1 MKRNF
6 FNLHDLKDSREFY
19 ESKPKPIGVFF
30 TYILIAL
37 LIACIVFSFY
47 GKKEVILKTTADIQY
62 TKPNS
67 NVTNEVAGKVKTVD
81 IKQVDKVKKGDTLL
95 TLDNTEIQAQKKAV
109 KADIKDL
116 KEQAALNKTL
126 KKSIEND
133 KNLFSEDDHWGYQD
147 QYLSYEK
154 QSILLES
161 SKENAKTQQKK
172 LKKQKKS
179 IKDSLDKTKNKVKL
193 KLQRISDLQDSIK
206 NNKSFA
212 KQDDKYSSYY
222 NSYQTN
228 KQNVEQQFDDL
239 RKMKDEL
246 DKNRFSQQKENLN
259 GQLESLKQDMLV
271 KLSEEKD
278 ELNQSLDEINSSI
291 KSDDSDSDSDNSE
304 ETNYKLSIEQLKTNL
319 LNQTSQKQTDLQT
332 TLKSKEDDLKMIDL
346 QLEKYKIKAA
356 SDGYVNV
363 LTNIS
368 PGDNLQAGTAILTI
382 IPDKEKL
389 KANIYIP
396 SHEITNIN
404 EKDEVRFH
412 IENTNQTI
420 KGVITKIS
428 PDSISDQN
436 GQKFY
441 IAESTIEKNKV
452 MNDNGSTLHLKNG
465 MQTDV
470 SIIVDSK
477 RYIDYLLEI
486 LHLQ

>member
-147 QYLSYEK
+147 QYLSYKK
-154 QSILLES
+154 QSNLLES
-161 SKENAKTQQKK
+161 SKENAKTQQNK
-172 LKKQKKS
+172 LEKQKKTA
-179 IKDSLDKTKNKVKL
+179 KNSLDKTKNKVEL

-228 KQNVEQQFDDL
+228 KQNVEQQLDDL

-246 DKNRFSQQKENLN
+246 DKNSFSQQKENLN

-278 ELNQSLDEINSSI
+278 ELNQSLDEINSSM
-291 KSDDSDSDSDNSE
+291 KSGDSDSDSDNSE
-304 ETNYKLSIEQLKTNL
+304 ETNFKLSIEQLKTNL

-346 QLEKYKIKAA
+346 QLEKYKIKAT

-382 IPDKEKL
+382 VPDKEKL
-389 KANIYIP
+389 KGNIYIP

-404 EKDEVRFH
+404 EKDKVRFH

-470 SIIVDSK
+470 SILVDSK

>member
-1 MKRNF
+1 MKYNF
-6 FNLHDLKDSREFY
+6 FNLEELQDSRELY
-19 ESKPKPIGVFF
+19 EFKPKPIG
-30 TYILIAL
+30 LIFVYLLITL
-37 LIACIVFSFY
+37 LIAVIVFSFY
-47 GKKEVILKTTADIQY
+47 GKKEVLLKTTADIQY

-67 NVTNEVAGKVKTVD
+67 NVTNEVAGKVKTVAF
-81 IKQVDKVKKGDTLL
+81 KQVDKVKKGDTLL
-95 TLDNTEIQAQKKAV
+95 TLDNTEIQAQKKAY
-109 KADIKDL
+109 KATIKDL
-116 KEQAALNKTL
+116 KEQAELNKTL

-133 KNLFSEDDHWGYQD
+133 KNLFRQDDHWGYQD
-147 QYLSYEK
+147 QYLSYKK
-154 QSILLES
+154 QINLLKTSEES
-161 SKENAKTQQKK
+161 ARTQQNK
-172 LKKQKKS
+172 LEKQKKNVKS
-179 IKDSLDKTKNKVKL
+179 SLNKTKNKVTL
-193 KLQRISDLQDSIK
+193 KIQRISDLQYSIK

-228 KQNVEQQFDDL
+228 KQNVEQQLDDL
-239 RKMKDEL
+239 QKMKDEL
-246 DKNRFSQQKENLN
+246 DKSSISQQKENLN

-291 KSDDSDSDSDNSE
+291 ESDDFDSDSDNSE
-304 ETNYKLSIEQLKTNL
+304 QTNYKLSLEQLKTNL
-319 LNQTSQKQTDLQT
+319 LNQTSQKQTDLQA

-346 QLEKYKIKAA
+346 QLEKYKIKATC
-356 SDGYVNV
+356 DGYVNV

-441 IAESTIEKNKV
+441 IAESTIERKEIVKN
-452 MNDNGSTLHLKNG
+452 NGTKIHLKNG

-477 RYIDYLLEI
+477 RYIDYFLDV
-486 LHLQ
+486 LHLH

>member
-6 FNLHDLKDSREFY
+6 FNLNDLRDSREFY

-109 KADIKDL
+109 KEDIKDL

-133 KNLFSEDDHWGYQD
+133 KNLFSEKDHWGYQD

-154 QSILLES
+154 QSNLLES

-172 LKKQKKS
+172 LKKQKIS
-179 IKDSLDKTKNKVKL
+179 IKNSLDKTKNKVKL

-212 KQDDKYSSYY
+212 KQDDKYNSYY

-228 KQNVEQQFDDL
+228 KQNVEQQLDDL
-239 RKMKDEL
+239 RKMKDGL
-246 DKNRFSQQKENLN
+246 DKNSFSQQKENLN

-278 ELNQSLDEINSSI
+278 ELNQSLDEINSSM

-346 QLEKYKIKAA
+346 QLEKYKIKAT

-382 IPDKEKL
+382 VPDKEKL
-389 KANIYIP
+389 RANIYIP

-420 KGVITKIS
+420 KGVIIKIS

-441 IAESTIEKNKV
+441 IAESKIESKEIVKN
-452 MNDNGSTLHLKNG
+452 NGTKIHLKNG

-477 RYIDYLLEI
+477 RYIDYFLDTLN
-486 LHLQ
+486 LH

>member
-6 FNLHDLKDSREFY
+6 FNLHDLRDSREFY

-37 LIACIVFSFY
+37 LIAGIVFSFY

-67 NVTNEVAGKVKTVD
+67 NVTNEVAGKVKTVAF
-81 IKQVDKVKKGDTLL
+81 KQVDKVKKGDTLL
-95 TLDNTEIQAQKKAV
+95 TLDNSEIQAQKKAA
-109 KADIKDL
+109 KATIKDL
-116 KEQAALNKTL
+116 KEQVELNKTL
-126 KKSIEND
+126 KKSIEKD
-133 KNLFSEDDHWGYQD
+133 KNLFSEDDNWGYQD
-147 QYLSYEK
+147 QYLSYKK
-154 QSILLES
+154 QINLLKS
-161 SKENAKTQQKK
+161 SEENAKNQQNK
-172 LKKQKKS
+172 LEKQKKNVKS
-179 IKDSLDKTKNKVKL
+179 SLNKTKNNVTL
-193 KLQRISDLQDSIK
+193 KIQRISALQDSIK

-222 NSYQTN
+222 NSYRTN
-228 KQNVEQQFDDL
+228 KQNVEQQLVDL
-239 RKMKDEL
+239 EKMKDEL
-246 DKNRFSQQKENLN
+246 DKNTFSQQKENLS
-259 GQLESLKQDMLV
+259 GQLDSLKQDMLV

-291 KSDDSDSDSDNSE
+291 ESDDFDSDSTNSE
-304 ETNYKLSIEQLKTNL
+304 QTNYELSIEQLKTNL

-404 EKDEVRFH
+404 EKDEVRIH

-420 KGVITKIS
+420 KGVITNIS
-428 PDSISDQN
+428 PDSISDQK

-441 IAESTIEKNKV
+441 IAESTIANNEIVK
-452 MNDNGSTLHLKNG
+452 DNGVKIHLKNG
-465 MQTDV
+465 MQTNV

-477 RYIDYLLEI
+477 RYIDYFLDV
-486 LHLQ
+486 LHLH